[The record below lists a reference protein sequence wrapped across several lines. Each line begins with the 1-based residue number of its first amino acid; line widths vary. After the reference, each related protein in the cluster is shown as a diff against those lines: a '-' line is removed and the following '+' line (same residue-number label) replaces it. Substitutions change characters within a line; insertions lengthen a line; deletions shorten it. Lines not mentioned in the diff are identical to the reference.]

1 MKTVLAA
8 LAAFGLFACSALPAL
23 AADDGP
29 LAPARDGKG
38 QCFRPDAAAKT
49 CASIAWYGW
58 DDKGYLNDHLL
69 VALPSKDAAVVMII
83 DKAAAL
89 KDGAVCSPIRVE
101 DIVEAKFT
109 VNGAPA
115 DDATTD
121 HLRQAVANGWAGVDR
136 TLVCVTFTPDGDGF
150 RADETMNGEARP
162 DLTQHVIWV
171 GKDDGWTVAR

>member
-1 MKTVLAA
+1 MKIVLAA
-8 LAAFGLFACSALPAL
+8 SAAFGLFAFSALPAL
-23 AADDGP
+23 ADDGP

-38 QCFRPDAAAKT
+38 QCFQPNADAKT
-49 CASIAWYGW
+49 CTSIAWYSW
-58 DDKGYLNDHLL
+58 DDKGYLNDHLEI
-69 VALPSKDAAVVMII
+69 ALPSKDAVVVMTL
-83 DKAAAL
+83 DKAAAI

-101 DIVEAKFT
+101 DIVEAKFS

-136 TLVCVTFTPDGDGF
+136 TLVCVTFNTDGDGLS
-150 RADETMNGEARP
+150 AAETMNGTPRP

-171 GKDDGWTVAR
+171 GKDDGWKVAR

>member
-1 MKTVLAA
+1 MKTVLALFA
-8 LAAFGLFACSALPAL
+8 ALGLAATALPAFS
-23 AADDGP
+23 ADDGP

-38 QCFRPDAAAKT
+38 QCFHPDAAAKT

-58 DDKGYLNDHLL
+58 DAKGFLMNRLQ
-69 VALPSKDAAVVMII
+69 VALPSQDAKVVMTV
-83 DKAAAL
+83 DKAAVL

-101 DIVEAKFT
+101 DIVEAKFS

-121 HLRQAVANGWAGVDR
+121 HLRQAVASGWAGVDR
-136 TLVCVTFTPDGDGF
+136 ALVCVTFTPDGDGF
-150 RADETMNGEARP
+150 RVDETMNGTARP
-162 DLTQHVIWV
+162 DLTQHMVWI

>member
-8 LAAFGLFACSALPAL
+8 CAAFGLFALSALPAL

-38 QCFRPDAAAKT
+38 QCFQPNAEAKT

-58 DDKGYLNDHLL
+58 DDKGYLTDHLEI
-69 VALPSKDAAVVMII
+69 ALPSKDATVVMIL
-83 DKAAAL
+83 DKSAAL

-109 VNGAPA
+109 INGAPA

-136 TLVCVTFTPDGDGF
+136 TLVCLTFTTDGDGL
-150 RADETMNGEARP
+150 RAEETMNGAARP

-171 GKDDGWTVAR
+171 GKDDGWKVAR